1 MHFIGLFTGGNIT
14 KFVLEIF
21 NDNLF
26 TFNHTFS
33 FISSLFTVFSIS
45 RSFDDSKNI
54 FVSSANRKNLSFFDI
69 FGKSLIYKRNKSGP
83 RTEPCGT
90 LHVIYLV
97 SEKILL

>member
-1 MHFIGLFTGGNIT
+1 MHFIGLFTGANIT

-33 FISSLFTVFSIS
+33 FMSSLFTVFSIS
-45 RSFDDSKNI
+45 CSFEDSKNI
-54 FVSSANRKNLSFFDI
+54 FVSSANRKNLSFFYI
-69 FGKSLIYKRNKSGP
+69 FGKSLIYSGP

-90 LHVIYLV
+90 PHVIIRYKL
-97 SEKILL
+97 